1 MAITKE
7 QIFALADELDAAGQR
22 PTLAAVRKTLGGG
35 SFTTISEAMNEWR
48 GRRNAQTS
56 TIREPAP
63 QAVTDKLAELGGDLW
78 AVALEMANSR
88 LAGEREALEVIR
100 IEMEAA
106 RQEAAELA
114 DQLTIE
120 LDDAR
125 ARMASLEMAEA
136 TARGEAESLRERL
149 SAVSEQ
155 AASAVARASELRTE
169 LDHAHREAASAR
181 AEHEKSLERVRA
193 ELALQHV
200 ISRDLA
206 GERDQVRADLASVK
220 AKADA
225 EQEAHHEQRKA
236 AAQDAHRQAERL
248 AIVQRERD
256 EAREEAASL
265 RGRAEALESLRSS
278 SATVSQPGED
288 RN

>member
-48 GRRNAQTS
+48 GRKNAQTS

-88 LAGEREALEVIR
+88 LAGEREALEVLR
-100 IEMEAA
+100 AEMEAA

-136 TARGEAESLRERL
+136 TARGETESLRERL

-155 AASAVARASELRTE
+155 AASAVARAGELRAE

-181 AEHEKSLERVRA
+181 AEHEKSLDRLRA
-193 ELALQHV
+193 ELAAQHA

-206 GERDQVRADLASVK
+206 GERDQLRADLASVK

-225 EQEAHHEQRKA
+225 EREANHEQRKTA
-236 AAQDAHRQAERL
+236 ANEAHRQAERL
-248 AIVQRERD
+248 TIVQRERD
-256 EAREEAASL
+256 DARDEAATL
-265 RGRAEALESLRSS
+265 RGRAEALESLRP
-278 SATVSQPGED
+278 ATDSQLGEKKT
-288 RN
+288 

>member
-48 GRRNAQTS
+48 GRKNAQTS

-88 LAGEREALEVIR
+88 LAGEREALEVLR
-100 IEMEAA
+100 GEMEAA

-136 TARGEAESLRERL
+136 TARGETESLRERL

-169 LDHAHREAASAR
+169 LDHAHHEAASAR

-193 ELALQHV
+193 ELVAQHV

-206 GERDQVRADLASVK
+206 GERDQVRASLASVK
-220 AKADA
+220 AKANA
-225 EQEAHHEQRKA
+225 EQEAHNEQRQA
-236 AAQDAHRQAERL
+236 AAQEAHRQAERL
-248 AIVQRERD
+248 TIVQRERD
-256 EAREEAASL
+256 EARDEAATL
-265 RGRAEALESLRSS
+265 RGRAEALESLRPVTGSK
-278 SATVSQPGED
+278 PGEKK
-288 RN
+288 N

>member
-48 GRRNAQTS
+48 GRKNAQTS

-88 LAGEREALEVIR
+88 LAGEREALEVLR
-100 IEMEAA
+100 GEMEAA

-136 TARGEAESLRERL
+136 AARAETESLRERL

-155 AASAVARASELRTE
+155 AASAVARAGELRTE
-169 LDHAHREAASAR
+169 LDHAHHEAASAR

-193 ELALQHV
+193 ELVAQHV

-206 GERDQVRADLASVK
+206 GERDQVRASLASVK
-220 AKADA
+220 AKANA
-225 EQEAHHEQRKA
+225 EQEAHNEQRQA
-236 AAQDAHRQAERL
+236 AAQEAHRQAERL
-248 AIVQRERD
+248 TIVQRERD
-256 EAREEAASL
+256 EARDEAATL
-265 RGRAEALESLRSS
+265 RGRAEALESLRPVTGSK
-278 SATVSQPGED
+278 PGEKK
-288 RN
+288 N